1 MKIFMFKIKFIFFVL
16 ISMFAISSAMAKCD
30 FGIKLGDKFPERFE
44 GYAGFSTKVA
54 EQDNVLPE
62 DINLQNGGIVFVY
75 LEANEICNTSTLK
88 DIDIEFTFL
97 YGELAS
103 IKMIAI
109 NDEKNIPTK
118 KLTLMKYAKLNYGDF
133 DTGFDEQTYNN
144 FHHWRKNKSLVIYS
158 RIYKED
164 HTWDEEIYI
173 TNDKYEEILNMA
185 LSGEQTVR
193 VAGENE

>member
-30 FGIKLGDKFPERFE
+30 FGIKLGDKFPEKFE
-44 GYAGFSTKVA
+44 GNAGFSNKVA

-158 RIYKED
+158 RTYKED